1 MVYPQSL
8 NPQIS
13 DQGIPHST
21 GYSPSSAAYSLQSAD
36 QPVNPSASAC
46 SPPATTDPPGSVS

>member
-13 DQGIPHST
+13 NRGIPHLT
-21 GYSPSSAAYSLQSAD
+21 NYSPSSAVDVVSAD
-36 QPVNPSASAC
+36 QPVNPSAS
-46 SPPATTDPPGSVS
+46 S

>member
-13 DQGIPHST
+13 DQGIPHLTS
-21 GYSPSSAAYSLQSAD
+21 YSPSSAVHVVSAD
-36 QPVNPSASAC
+36 QPV
-46 SPPATTDPPGSVS
+46 SPSVSS